1 MTKNEN
7 AQMNEHNKP
16 SQSLYSYKIRKCFDT
31 FEIAPKIGFDIKE
44 ILNTKGGGGVGM
56 IMLVNTNMFP
66 IDRQEF
72 KKHVAMWFKLET

>member
-44 ILNTKGGGGVGM
+44 ILNTKGGVGDDYASKYQHVSNRQTGVQK
-56 IMLVNTNMFP
+56 TCS
-66 IDRQEF
+66 
-72 KKHVAMWFKLET
+72 HVVQA